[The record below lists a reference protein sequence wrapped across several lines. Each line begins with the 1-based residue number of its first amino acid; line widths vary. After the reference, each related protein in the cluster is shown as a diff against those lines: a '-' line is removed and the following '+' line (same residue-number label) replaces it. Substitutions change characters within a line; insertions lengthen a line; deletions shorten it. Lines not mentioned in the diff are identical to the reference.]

1 VIPQT
6 HVLVKSPPRAG
17 HVTRCTRSSRKG
29 RPLSTPLDSGK
40 AAFYGA
46 FVAAAYDMYAVNHD
60 NLRPIPKNI
69 PVGWEL
75 SAWINMSDFLF
86 QIEDPKF
93 YGIVVRE
100 IANPDNRIIA
110 IRGTEGIVEWLD
122 DAASILM
129 VPFKQAPS
137 AGRVAFGFD
146 KIYSTMKVVP
156 VPHAALAPAPA
167 VVEPELTGSFGDQ
180 LEQLALLRET
190 ERGVVHEFAEGR
202 TRRDRPTVVT
212 GHSLG
217 AALATL
223 FVLEESLKHKFD
235 ISLIS
240 TLASPKVGNLEFKQ
254 VFDTLPLT
262 SWRIFNIRDV
272 VPKVPPTIP
281 FVLDYERRDSLQLR
295 LMAICEEES
304 RLLPQHRHLPALA
317 QQGPPIGC

>member
-1 VIPQT
+1 M
-6 HVLVKSPPRAG
+6 
-17 HVTRCTRSSRKG
+17 
-29 RPLSTPLDSGK
+29 STPLDPCK
-40 AAFYGA
+40 AAFYGQ
-46 FVAAAYDMYAVNHD
+46 FVAAAYDLFAVNHD
-60 NLRPIPKNI
+60 NLRPAPKNI

-75 SAWINMSDFLF
+75 SAWIHMSDFLF
-86 QIEDPKF
+86 QVTTPKF
-93 YGIVVRE
+93 YGIVVHE
-100 IANPDNRIIA
+100 TANPDNRIIA

-122 DAASILM
+122 DASSILM

-156 VPHAALAPAPA
+156 VPHAALAPAA

-180 LEQLALLRET
+180 LEQLALRRET

-202 TRRDRPTVVT
+202 TRRDRPTIVT

-217 AALATL
+217 AALAKL

-240 TLASPKVGNLEFKQ
+240 TLASPRVGNLEFKH
-254 VFDTLPLT
+254 VFDGLPLT

-281 FVLDYERRDSLQLR
+281 FVLDYEHVETAYSFDSWLFAKKNLGCYHSIGTYMHW
-295 LMAICEEES
+295 LNS
-304 RLLPQHRHLPALA
+304 GLPLA
-317 QQGPPIGC
+317 PECV